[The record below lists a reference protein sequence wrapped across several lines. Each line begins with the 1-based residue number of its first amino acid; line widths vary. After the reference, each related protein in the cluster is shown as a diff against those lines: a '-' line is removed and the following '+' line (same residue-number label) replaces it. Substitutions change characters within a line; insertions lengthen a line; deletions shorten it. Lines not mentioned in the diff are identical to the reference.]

1 MGGILFSQSLIAQHS
16 EGEHGNP
23 DWSVLGDDLFKP
35 GMVSGG
41 VVGVEFDAM
50 YGARPSG
57 CDPRYLLG
65 QVIAAA
71 SREDNDPAR
80 REPLYCFEPNLAA
93 TSKQQNSSAC
103 DASRPQSHS
112 FSLSFSAVDLP

>member
-16 EGEHGNP
+16 EGEHGDP
-23 DWSVLGDDLFKP
+23 DWSVLGDDLFQP
-35 GMVSGG
+35 GMVGGG
-41 VVGVEFDAM
+41 VVGVELDAM
-50 YGARPSG
+50 YGARPSA

-65 QVIAAA
+65 QVIASA

-80 REPLYCFEPNLAA
+80 CEALYCFEPNLAA

-103 DASRPQSHS
+103 DASSPQSHS
-112 FSLSFSAVDLP
+112 LSMSFSTVDLS